1 MALVISGLLCVFSPR
16 CCCCCF
22 FGRHRAVRSISTFH
36 TMHVKRG
43 RREKGREVDLLFVVL
58 KSCFGAFPAA
68 YLIILARTNVLRPL
82 GLPPLLV
89 RLCRT
94 LYGDEQH
101 DCGGE
106 LSGVHQWTALPGE
119 RRGRGSVDCEPARR
133 QVRVHGKTLAG
144 ELANEESDSWRC
156 FGLHSSL
163 G

>member
-1 MALVISGLLCVFSPR
+1 MAQSSEINLYIPHDAR
-16 CCCCCF
+16 E
-22 FGRHRAVRSISTFH
+22 A
-36 TMHVKRG
+36 
-43 RREKGREVDLLFVVL
+43 REKGRRKGGGPVVRRTR
-58 KSCFGAFPAA
+58 SGFGAFPVA

-82 GLPPLLV
+82 GLPPLLL

-144 ELANEESDSWRC
+144 ELANEESDSCWFC
-156 FGLHSSL
+156 VLHSSL